1 MFVYKQ
7 YVYRLNS
14 LMQVI
19 SMLSRKDM
27 IQTYCDEF
35 ERYEAER
42 SSI

>member
-14 LMQVI
+14 FMQVI

-27 IQTYCDEF
+27 IQAYRDEF